1 MITPFNIYFNSKL
14 IWQKHE
20 FWRLFTNF
28 FYFGNLG
35 AWRGAARAGG
45 RVLPGSGLDACLPRG
60 ILHCS

>member
-1 MITPFNIYFNSKL
+1 MITPFNIYFNAKL

-35 AWRGAARAGG
+35 GWERCVVGVGG
-45 RVLPGSGLDACLPRG
+45 RWGRRAVLARLAAA
-60 ILHCS
+60 